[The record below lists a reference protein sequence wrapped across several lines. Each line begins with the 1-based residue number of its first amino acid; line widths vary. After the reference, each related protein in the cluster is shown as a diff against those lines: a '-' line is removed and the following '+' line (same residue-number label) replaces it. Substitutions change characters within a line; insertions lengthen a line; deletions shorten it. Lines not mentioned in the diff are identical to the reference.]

1 MTDIVIP
8 HHSSSLTD
16 LCAPSADLDKFAA
29 IRQAQI
35 GCQSVLRDFA
45 YCLAPEPGPQDL
57 AITSMLNNLS
67 EPSRN
72 NLGCCIDQHGN
83 DTVRLALF
91 IEWVQSQLNA
101 DNASNTNSTAG
112 IGATILG
119 ARSDSFMTAL
129 RQYQDALIKLNEYS
143 RVGRGPAAT
152 RAKLKQNVKSAYER
166 LNKYFQQEIQ
176 RLAPAKDFGR
186 NKGTAIT
193 GADRGITLAERH
205 KGRGIRIA
213 DMHEGR
219 AVSRLSQSMTYAG
232 RGIIAVDIGFRANK
246 VHQKYQED
254 GAWGREIAVQ
264 TGGFGGATLTG
275 VATGRVVAMTMV
287 RVALAAT
294 PWGWALMIGSA
305 VAVGAYAA
313 YQADQTAQEFVGRQS
328 NRFSL
333 MSLNVLLLFDILF
346 GICFLGSLLAWV
358 IFGRLSMARIEK
370 SIMAEGKPRPCSWD
384 GVGGRVIWYAYT
396 VALPASWFNELDDR
410 QLNTADVKRYTTKA
424 DRIRA
429 WALMVPIHG
438 LVLLVA
444 IATIFDIG

>member
-8 HHSSSLTD
+8 RHSSTLAD
-16 LCAPSADLDKFAA
+16 LCTPSAALDDYAL
-29 IRQAQI
+29 IRKAQF
-35 GCQSVLRDFA
+35 GRQCVSREFA
-45 YCLAPEPGPQDL
+45 YCLALEPGPQDL
-57 AITSMLNNLS
+57 AITSMLNNLP
-67 EPSRN
+67 ERSRH

-152 RAKLKQNVKSAYER
+152 RAKLKQSVKNAYER

-176 RLAPAKDFGR
+176 RLAPVRDFGR

-232 RGIIAVDIGFRANK
+232 RGFVAVDLGFRGNK
-246 VHQKYQED
+246 IYRTYED
-254 GAWGREIAVQ
+254 GGKWERELAVQ
-264 TGGFGGATLTG
+264 TGGLAGATGTG
-275 VATGRVVAMTMV
+275 LMTGRVVATTMA

-294 PWGWALMIGSA
+294 PLGWAFLIGSSIVIGA
-305 VAVGAYAA
+305 VAA
-313 YQADQTAQEFVGRQS
+313 YQMDQQGQS
-328 NRFSL
+328 L
-333 MSLNVLLLFDILF
+333 TGIVYDKMF
-346 GICFLGSLLAWV
+346 G
-358 IFGRLSMARIEK
+358 
-370 SIMAEGKPRPCSWD
+370 
-384 GVGGRVIWYAYT
+384 
-396 VALPASWFNELDDR
+396 N
-410 QLNTADVKRYTTKA
+410 
-424 DRIRA
+424 
-429 WALMVPIHG
+429 
-438 LVLLVA
+438 
-444 IATIFDIG
+444 